1 MNYTMDHV
9 LAAIIDC
16 CLDGQATESVIRA
29 SLEMRGVDPFDINYG
44 MDIAVRKHKW
54 IALVDPSDPK
64 PSYGTTR
71 AGRTSRDVLPTLG
84 EPMQDRSPDDGI
96 PERVSGDALKEFY
109 QMAKGRKS

>member
-1 MNYTMDHV
+1 MSYTMDHV
-9 LAAIIDC
+9 LAAVIDC
-16 CLDGQATESVIRA
+16 CQIQATESVIRT
-29 SLEMRGVDPFDINYG
+29 SLVTRGISPDDINFAISFACRSG
-44 MDIAVRKHKW
+44 W
-54 IALVDPSDPK
+54 IALLDPSDPQ

-109 QMAKGRKS
+109 QMAKGRKT